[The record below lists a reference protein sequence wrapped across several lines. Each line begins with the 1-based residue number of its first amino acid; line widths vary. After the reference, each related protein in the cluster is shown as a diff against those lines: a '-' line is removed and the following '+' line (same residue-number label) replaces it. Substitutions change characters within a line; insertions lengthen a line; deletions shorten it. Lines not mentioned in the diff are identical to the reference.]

1 MCLRTRDLD
10 LSLNPVLHT
19 VKMMSEGD
27 ALALREV
34 IVGSVHQ
41 MALLLGNNMA
51 FHLWHK
57 QADERQKDSKTK
69 ISIIW

>member
-34 IVGSVHQ
+34 IVVSVHQ

-51 FHLWHK
+51 FHL
-57 QADERQKDSKTK
+57 
-69 ISIIW
+69 